1 MAVAACVYF
10 SAAAWIVVS
19 FRQYN
24 GAMRSQQQGVRTYS
38 CAKLAAMCC
47 AWLVITL
54 VLSAP
59 TILFALS
66 TAVPG
71 DENVLGISSAV
82 LEWSASAAGVI
93 LFVISAIIIPK
104 LARAL
109 PKKLVGNGE
118 ADLALSLRFIMFAN
132 FSVALVR

>member
-1 MAVAACVYF
+1 
-10 SAAAWIVVS
+10 
-19 FRQYN
+19 
-24 GAMRSQQQGVRTYS
+24 MRSHEQGVRNYS

-54 VLSAP
+54 VLSVP
-59 TILFALS
+59 SILFALS

-109 PKKLVGNGE
+109 PTKLGNGE

-132 FSVALVR
+132 FSVALVRSLPDLSCID

>member
-1 MAVAACVYF
+1 
-10 SAAAWIVVS
+10 
-19 FRQYN
+19 
-24 GAMRSQQQGVRTYS
+24 MRSHQQGVRNYS

-59 TILFALS
+59 SILFALS

-71 DENVLGISSAV
+71 DQNVLGISSAV
-82 LEWSASAAGVI
+82 LEWSAAAAGVI
-93 LFVISAIIIPK
+93 LFVISAIIIPT

-109 PKKLVGNGE
+109 PKKLGDGE
-118 ADLALSLRFIMFAN
+118 DLALSLRFIMFAN
-132 FSVALVR
+132 FCVALVR

>member
-1 MAVAACVYF
+1 MAAAACVYF

-19 FRQYN
+19 FRQYDN
-24 GAMRSQQQGVRTYS
+24 IVPSHQHEVRNYS

-54 VLSAP
+54 VLSTP
-59 TILFALS
+59 SILFALS

-71 DENVLGISSAV
+71 DENTLGISSAV
-82 LEWSASAAGVI
+82 LKWSASAAGVI
-93 LFVISAIIIPK
+93 LFVISAIIIPT

-109 PKKLVGNGE
+109 PKKLGNGE

-132 FSVALVR
+132 FVVALVR

>member
-1 MAVAACVYF
+1 
-10 SAAAWIVVS
+10 
-19 FRQYN
+19 
-24 GAMRSQQQGVRTYS
+24 MRSHQQGGRHYS
-38 CAKLAAMCC
+38 CTKLATMCC

-54 VLSAP
+54 VLSTP

-109 PKKLVGNGE
+109 PKKLGNGE